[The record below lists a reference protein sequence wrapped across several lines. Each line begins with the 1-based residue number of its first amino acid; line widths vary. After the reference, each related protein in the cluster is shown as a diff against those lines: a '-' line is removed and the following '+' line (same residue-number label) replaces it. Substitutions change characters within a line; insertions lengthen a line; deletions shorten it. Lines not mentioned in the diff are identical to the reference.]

1 MDILY
6 NYSKSILIETL
17 ELFKDVC
24 EKLNIKFYLSHG
36 TLLGAVKYK
45 GFIPWEDDL
54 DVMMSRKDFE
64 VLKNYFLNNPT
75 KEWSLGGAECGFY
88 SLDFFGKF
96 FNKKYYCL
104 EEGRLLT
111 HSWVDIYVLTEV
123 RMGELDSY
131 LKKLKFILALS
142 TLPHK
147 KVKYYDW
154 YDSNLKIWFYY
165 HWHQKQI
172 GSLKFVDNLL
182 YKHLTKYDEGDGYI
196 LLSPGIFSMAEK
208 KTYKKEW
215 FGEDKEVVF
224 EGRKYLAPGG
234 FDDVLKTTYGERY
247 MTEEPPLKEQV
258 FKHSDYCLK
267 EGEHFVCTYKYLV

>member
-1 MDILY
+1 MDILD

-17 ELFKDVC
+17 EFFKDVC
-24 EKLNIKFYLSHG
+24 EKLNIKFFLSHG

-54 DVMMSRKDFE
+54 DIMMSRKDFE
-64 VLKNYFLNNPT
+64 VLKNYFLNNPS

-88 SLDFFGKF
+88 SLDFFAKF

-111 HSWVDIYVLTEV
+111 HACIDIYILNEIKKDD
-123 RMGELDSY
+123 LKNY

-154 YDSNLKIWFYY
+154 YDSDLKIWFYY

-182 YKHLTKYDEGDGYI
+182 YKHLTKYDNQGDMYI
-196 LLSPGIFSMAEK
+196 LLSPGIFDMAEK
-208 KTYKKEW
+208 KSYNKEW
-215 FGEDKEVVF
+215 FSSDEAVVF
-224 EGRKYLAPGG
+224 EGKEYDAPGG
-234 FDDVLKTTYGERY
+234 YDSILKTTYGENY
-247 MTEEPPLKEQV
+247 KAEEPPLKEQV
-258 FKHSDYCLK
+258 FKHSNYYLK
-267 EGEHFVCTYKYLV
+267 EGEHFVCTYKYC